1 MQKKVTLGT
10 RLEKGTGLNVK
21 VGYQYVLIEETMW
34 MRRLSKETHDLM
46 GFARDED
53 RKTKNI
59 KSKTGQKY
67 ERVEFRVK
75 EHYSFGLLFNWK
87 GKLNGLE
94 KLEKLNEEMWEAVG
108 NYSKK
113 KRNKDMNS
121 YQLLDEESVKY

>member
-113 KRNKDMNS
+113 KEIKT
-121 YQLLDEESVKY
+121 